1 MATIC
6 RVMKP
11 CLFFH
16 RTPCTL
22 RPVAAGALSGRC
34 LFANEYLCIWL
45 LSVPCGRDV
54 GPCFAGCV
62 GMLMVSFGKLEIQS
76 ADGHRVLREG
86 DSWPLPSGAP
96 FHLWADG
103 TTDVVFF
110 ERRPTVASPPD

>member
-1 MATIC
+1 
-6 RVMKP
+6 MKP

-16 RTPCTL
+16 RTPSTL

-34 LFANEYLCIWL
+34 LFANDYLCIWL
-45 LSVPCGRDV
+45 LTVPCGRDV
-54 GPCFAGCV
+54 GGCFAGCD
-62 GMLMVSFGKLEIQS
+62 GILLVSFGKLQIQT
-76 ADGHRVLREG
+76 ADGHRVLRQG

-103 TTDVVFF
+103 PTDVVFF